1 MEKEDWRVIKAPW
14 MLPEETGVPTERM
27 EMGAPVVKGTE
38 MVPYPKRGEPLEL
51 VGGAKKLFRFDGR
64 LSPMQQMYVIAYAEQ
79 GSKLRACQAA
89 GVSYGV
95 VKRWMQ
101 EDAFT
106 EALQTAVDMVKDAV
120 EEEML
125 RRAMQGS
132 DKLLL
137 EVAKAMEPEKYNR
150 RQSDVSVK
158 GTVVHTW
165 ADLAKQVVI
174 DAEVVEESPPV
185 PVEKPKKPPKK
196 GR

>member
-1 MEKEDWRVIKAPW
+1 M
-14 MLPEETGVPTERM
+14 
-27 EMGAPVVKGTE
+27 
-38 MVPYPKRGEPLEL
+38 
-51 VGGAKKLFRFDGR
+51 
-64 LSPMQQMYVIAYAEQ
+64 
-79 GSKLRACQAA
+79 
-89 GVSYGV
+89 

-101 EDAFT
+101 EDAFA

-185 PVEKPKKPPKK
+185 AEEKPKRPPKK